1 MSENLSSTPRSKPTP
16 SIRSVDRKFNLVSS
30 LQTIG
35 SVAVIIATLFTLW
48 TPANLFSGQL
58 LDSMLTIMESTSVPP
73 VENAVQVQLTPGSL
87 PRIGIVAGHWK
98 DTTNNPGFVCAED
111 GFEEVKLNLR
121 IATMVRQE
129 LTNQGF
135 QVDLLPEFDPSL
147 FEYQALALVSIHNDT
162 CVYNGEDG
170 TGFKVA
176 PALGS
181 SYPDQVNRLATCMID
196 NYKADTGLNYLMN
209 QMTTDMTSY
218 HDFKEVHSSTPVI
231 VIETGYMN
239 LDRQILTENTDK
251 IVKGIV
257 DGILCYVRG
266 ESTTL
271 ETPTAIP

>member
-1 MSENLSSTPRSKPTP
+1 MSENPSSASQSPSTPGRTP
-16 SIRSVDRKFNLVSS
+16 DPKFNLVNS

-58 LDSMLTIMESTSVPP
+58 LDSMLAVMEATSMPVDENPTP
-73 VENAVQVQLTPGSL
+73 VEAAQGTL

-98 DTTNNPGFVCAED
+98 DTTRNPGFICSED
-111 GFEEVKLNLR
+111 GFAEERLNLR

-129 LTNQGF
+129 LAGQGF

-147 FEYQALALVSIHNDT
+147 FEYQALALISIHNDT
-162 CVYNGEDG
+162 CDYIGEDG

-176 PALGS
+176 PALGN
-181 SYPDQVNRLATCMID
+181 SYPDQVNRLVTCMIEQ
-196 NYKADTGLNYLMN
+196 YQTDTGLRYQMN
-209 QMTTDMTSY
+209 QLTVDMTTY

-231 VIETGYMN
+231 IIETGYMN

-257 DGILCYVRG
+257 DGILCYVNG
-266 ESTTL
+266 EVSPL
-271 ETPTAIP
+271 ETATVTP

>member
-1 MSENLSSTPRSKPTP
+1 MSENTSSKPQKTPTRPRSA
-16 SIRSVDRKFNLVSS
+16 DQKFNLINS

-35 SVAVIIATLFTLW
+35 SVAVIVATLFTLW

-58 LDSMLTIMESTSVPP
+58 LDSMLAVMEATSMPP
-73 VENAVQVQLTPGSL
+73 VETPAPLANAQGTL

-98 DTTNNPGFVCAED
+98 DTTKNPGFICSED
-111 GFEEVKLNLR
+111 GFSEERLNLR

-129 LTNQGF
+129 LTGQGF
-135 QVDLLPEFDPSL
+135 QVDLLQEFDPSL
-147 FEYQALALVSIHNDT
+147 FEYQALALISIHNDT
-162 CVYNGEDG
+162 CDYIGEDG

-176 PALGS
+176 PALGN

-196 NYKADTGLNYLMN
+196 QYRADTGLRYQMN
-209 QMTTDMTSY
+209 QLTGDMTTY

-257 DGILCYVRG
+257 DGILCYVNG
-266 ESTTL
+266 ESAPL
-271 ETPTAIP
+271 ETSTTAP